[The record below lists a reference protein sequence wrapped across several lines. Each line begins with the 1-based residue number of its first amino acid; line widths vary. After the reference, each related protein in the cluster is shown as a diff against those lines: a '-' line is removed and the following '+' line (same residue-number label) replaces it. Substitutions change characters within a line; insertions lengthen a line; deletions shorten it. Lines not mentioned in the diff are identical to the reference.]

1 MDLYGLLKLIV
12 RDIATNLG
20 ATLSERSVS
29 TKEAHALA
37 IADIV
42 ALAALADGQVSRDEL
57 RALEDTEIGEGELAV
72 AATERLYQ
80 LEASAEDIQ
89 SPEWL
94 EVKIG
99 DLAMALDR
107 EERRRA
113 LRLVASLA
121 AHGARLKTRELPGGR
136 LVGVTERELVELFA
150 RGLGVAQP
158 EVDALLSATPRT
170 RA

>member
-1 MDLYGLLKLIV
+1 VDLYGLLKLIV
-12 RDIATNLG
+12 RDVATNLR

-37 IADIV
+37 ITDIV
-42 ALAALADGQVSRDEL
+42 ALAALADGQVSREEL
-57 RALEDTEIGEGELAV
+57 RALEDAQIGEGEIAV
-72 AATERLYQ
+72 AAAERLYQ

-107 EERRRA
+107 DERRAA
-113 LRLVASLA
+113 LRLVESLA

-136 LVGVTERELVELFA
+136 VVGVTERELVELFA
-150 RGLGVAQP
+150 RGLGIAP
-158 EVDALLSATPRT
+158 HEIEAENAP
-170 RA
+170 

>member
-12 RDIATNLG
+12 RDVAANLG
-20 ATLSERSVS
+20 ATLNERSVS

-37 IADIV
+37 IGDIV
-42 ALAALADGQVSRDEL
+42 ALAALADGQVTREEL
-57 RALEDTEIGEGELAV
+57 KALEDTHIGEGELAI
-72 AATERLYQ
+72 AAAERLYL

-107 EERRRA
+107 DERRLA

-150 RGLGVAQP
+150 RGLGLGVD
-158 EVDALLSATPRT
+158 EVDAGSR
-170 RA
+170 